1 MTQTAKAWKVKELLR
16 SLWQCEDENEAVDY
30 FKQWCREAMATRLE
44 PVKRVVRLLKSHWD
58 NIVTYFR
65 YHLSNAVAE
74 GLNSRVQQLIQKSCG
89 YRNRD
94 RFKRDVFFHLGGLD
108 LYPVLTQ

>member
-1 MTQTAKAWKVKELLR
+1 
-16 SLWQCEDENEAVDY
+16 LWQCEDEADAVAY

-65 YHLSNAVAE
+65 YHLSNAAAE
-74 GLNSRVQQLIQKSCG
+74 GINSCIQQLIQKSCG

-108 LYPVLTQ
+108 LYPVLAQ